1 MPPIPVKTPSVP
13 VVSTPADEL
22 SSATLVQ
29 EELLGKIDALT
40 RKLEEKDNE
49 LEKKEKLIKESISR
63 RRALTKERDKMIWE
77 LELNNRRNLQLE
89 QEKSHLERELKSQNV
104 ELKLLEG
111 AQYDAKWQS
120 EIQHLQEIIEGKK

>member
-1 MPPIPVKTPSVP
+1 MPPIPMKTLPVP
-13 VVSTPADEL
+13 VASAPADEL
-22 SSATLVQ
+22 SSASPVQ

-40 RKLEEKDNE
+40 RELEEKDNE
-49 LEKKEKLIKESISR
+49 LEKKEKLIKKSNSTR
-63 RRALTKERDKMIWE
+63 KALTKQRDKMMWE

-89 QEKSHLERELKSQNV
+89 QERSHLEQDLRSQNV

-120 EIQHLQEIIEGKK
+120 EICHLHAGDD